1 MREGEKEKTREARE
15 DGQHLLFSGFLCY
28 NFGERR
34 AAGTEGPG
42 RLRSFTFRGRREME
56 ELISKWHRE
65 LEIFSRIK
73 PLLILEGN
81 VLDQYRYPVAGSL
94 KQDEIVP
101 LSRYL
106 YTYLRDEGYD
116 QIVFYSNLVGFV
128 SPYDPGM
135 LNRFA
140 AMTGTT
146 VNRGAVQAEFK
157 GNDADTAPNV
167 IRRALGQTEK
177 ATAVVLEMASH
188 YITTPERMDQQDV
201 NSFNIL
207 LQSALSSAW
216 VRTPNGRKQNLLIL
230 LVNKLNDLPAW
241 FYLNN
246 PVCKIL
252 ELDAPS
258 REERK
263 RMLEGENI
271 AGFFSG
277 TVYRRDMPYY
287 QEHPEELERIRER
300 FVGLTE
306 GLTFTELE
314 EMRLLSKQEETPI
327 RDLCSVVD
335 LYKYGIKENPWSTL
349 SVESLK
355 TAKQDFEKRIKG
367 QDAALE
373 RTLDVVKR
381 AVTGMNG
388 VNSSST
394 GKPKGVLFYAG
405 PTGTGKTE
413 TAKALAEK
421 LFGDESACVR
431 FDMSEYG
438 QSHSDQKL
446 MGAPPGY
453 VGYEAGGQLTN
464 AVKEKPF
471 SILLFDEIEKA
482 HSSVLDKFLQI
493 LEDGRMTDG
502 QGKTVYFSETIIIFT
517 SNLGI
522 YVEDAM
528 GNRHANVTM
537 DMDYQE
543 VRTRV
548 RSAIEDY
555 FKLELGRPEILN
567 RIGENIVVFDYIR
580 KDAGK
585 QILRSQVNKIVNNL
599 REQKNIRIR
608 MEEAAYQTLEEA
620 ATHDLSNGGRGIG
633 NQVESLLVNPLSR
646 WMFDNAVIQ
655 DAELVIEGFDTAA
668 NPPAL
673 RCRKEAEA

>member
-1 MREGEKEKTREARE
+1 MEA
-15 DGQHLLFSGFLCY
+15 
-28 NFGERR
+28 
-34 AAGTEGPG
+34 
-42 RLRSFTFRGRREME
+42 
-56 ELISKWHRE
+56 LIPKWHRE
-65 LEIFSRIK
+65 LELFSAIK

-81 VLDQYRYPVAGSL
+81 ITDQYRYPVDGSVR
-94 KQDEIVP
+94 QDEIVP

-106 YTYLRDEGYD
+106 HAYFSDQGYD
-116 QIVFYSNLVGFV
+116 QVLFYSNLLGFM
-128 SPYDPGM
+128 SPYDPSM
-135 LNRFA
+135 LERFA
-140 AMTGTT
+140 NLTDTEIKSGL
-146 VNRGAVQAEFK
+146 VQAEFK
-157 GNDADTAPNV
+157 GNGANTAPNV
-167 IRRALGQTEK
+167 IRRAMSQQK
-177 ATAVVLEMASH
+177 AATVTIMEMASH
-188 YITTPERMDQQDV
+188 YITTPERMDQADV

-207 LQSALSSAW
+207 MQSALSASW
-216 VRTPNGRKQNLLIL
+216 VRTTHGKKQNLLIL

-252 ELDAPS
+252 QLEAPD

-263 RMLEGENI
+263 RMMTGTNF
-271 AGFFSG
+271 ASFFSG

-287 QEHPEELERIRER
+287 TEYPEDLERIKER

-306 GLTFTELE
+306 GMTFTELD
-314 EMRLLSKQEETPI
+314 EMRMLCRKEETPI
-327 RDLCSVVD
+327 RDLCSIVD

-349 SVESLK
+349 SVKSLK
-355 TAKQDFEKRIKG
+355 TAKADFEKRIKG
-367 QDAALE
+367 QDTALE

-388 VNSSST
+388 LNSSST
-394 GKPKGVLFYAG
+394 GKPKGVLFFAG

-421 LFGDESACVR
+421 LFGDESTCIR

-464 AVKEKPF
+464 AVKKNPF
-471 SILLFDEIEKA
+471 CILLFDEIEKA
-482 HSSVLDKFLQI
+482 HSTILDKFLQI

-502 QGKTVYFSETIIIFT
+502 QGNTVYFSETIIIFT

-522 YVEDAM
+522 YVKDAF
-528 GNRHANVTM
+528 GNREPNVTM
-537 DMDYQE
+537 DMPYPE
-543 VRTRV
+543 VQARV

-580 KDAGK
+580 KEAADL
-585 QILRSQVNKIVNNL
+585 ILQAQVNKITRNL
-599 REQKNIRIR
+599 REQKNISVRI
-608 MEEAAYQTLEEA
+608 EDFAYKSLEEA
-620 ATHDLSNGGRGIG
+620 ATFDLSNGGRGIG
-633 NQVESLLVNPLSR
+633 NQVESLLINPLSR
-646 WMFDNAVIQ
+646 WLFDNEITG
-655 DAELVIEGFDTAA
+655 DAKIVIEGFDTAA
-668 NPPAL
+668 NPPSV
-673 RCRKEAEA
+673 RCRREGEDA

>member
-1 MREGEKEKTREARE
+1 MEA
-15 DGQHLLFSGFLCY
+15 
-28 NFGERR
+28 
-34 AAGTEGPG
+34 
-42 RLRSFTFRGRREME
+42 
-56 ELISKWHRE
+56 LISKWHRE
-65 LEIFSRIK
+65 LDLFSGIK
-73 PLLILEGN
+73 PLLIFEGN
-81 VLDQYRYPVAGSL
+81 VLDQYRYPVEGSL
-94 KQDEIVP
+94 RQDEIVP

-106 YTYLRDEGYD
+106 HTYFTDDGYD

-128 SPYDPGM
+128 NPYAPEM
-135 LNRFA
+135 LAGYA
-140 AMTGTT
+140 ALTETKINM
-146 VNRGAVQAEFK
+146 GAIQAEFK
-157 GNDADTAPNV
+157 GNDAGTAPNV
-167 IRRALGQTEK
+167 IRRAMSQREK
-177 ATAVVLEMASH
+177 ATVTVLEMASH

-207 LQSALSSAW
+207 LQSALSAAW
-216 VRTPNGRKQNLLIL
+216 VRTPAGKKQNLLIL

-252 ELDAPS
+252 ELDAPG
-258 REERK
+258 REERR
-263 RMLEGENI
+263 RMLEGDNL
-271 AGFFSG
+271 AGFFSP
-277 TVYRRDMPYY
+277 TAWRRDMPYY
-287 QEHPEELERIRER
+287 REHPEELERLKDR

-314 EMRLLSKQEETPI
+314 EMRLLGRQEEVPV
-327 RDLCSVVD
+327 RDLCKVVD
-335 LYKYGIKENPWSTL
+335 LYKYGIKENPWSSL

-388 VNSSST
+388 VQSSST

-438 QSHSDQKL
+438 QAHSDQKL

-464 AVKEKPF
+464 AVKENPF
-471 SILLFDEIEKA
+471 CILLFDEIEKA

-502 QGKTVYFSETIIIFT
+502 QGKTVYFSETVIIFT

-522 YVEDAM
+522 YVKDAF
-528 GNRHANVTM
+528 GNRQPNVTM
-537 DMDYQE
+537 DMDYNE

-548 RSAIEDY
+548 RAAIEDY

-580 KDAGK
+580 KDAADL
-585 QILRSQVNKIVNNL
+585 ILKSQVDKIIRNL
-599 REQKNIRIR
+599 REQKNIRVRI
-608 MEEAAYQTLEEA
+608 EDFAYESLRQA
-620 ATHDLSNGGRGIG
+620 ATFDLSNGGRGIG

-646 WMFDNAVIQ
+646 WMFDNGVTEEAGI
-655 DAELVIEGFDTAA
+655 VIEGFDPAA
-668 NPPAL
+668 NPPVL
-673 RCRKEAEA
+673 RCRKEEKAE